1 MSAVPD
7 RPASSEPVRGAQT
20 PRTVAVLAGQLAVGG
35 AERQL
40 FLWLSHIDRDRF
52 RPVVVTLHPDSGDHW
67 ESRIES
73 LGIPLL
79 RVPRKSNRLSRLA
92 ELVRVLRPWRPDLIH
107 GWHLFTGPYAGA
119 AARLLRARASL
130 GSLRGSLRAY
140 RELRAES
147 LLTEWLTD
155 AILVNSRHA
164 AEQLAAIR
172 PRWKERVF
180 AVPNAVEDRIEERGR
195 ARAFVQR
202 RWGVPDS
209 RVWIGSSGR
218 FQESKRFDLL
228 IDMAAAL
235 LKTAED
241 FHLLL
246 IGDGECRDA
255 LREKTRELRLDG
267 RVTFTGEE
275 PDSRFWLSA
284 LDVFCFPSMDE
295 GMPNAVMEAAVAGV
309 PVVGWAS
316 PFLREL
322 LDDGRAG
329 VLVEPGDHG
338 ALERELR
345 ALVRAPARRQQLAQ
359 TARRHVLER
368 FGIPPFVE
376 GLTGAYEEL
385 LAGGRRRRYT
395 GAARVENHA

>member
-1 MSAVPD
+1 MFAVEQ
-7 RPASSEPVRGAQT
+7 RRASPAPAPAAGK
-20 PRTVAVLAGQLAVGG
+20 PRSVAILAGQLAVGG

-40 FLWLSHIDRDRF
+40 YLWLSHIDRERF
-52 RPVVVTLHPDSGDHW
+52 RPVVVTLHPDSGDYW
-67 ESRIES
+67 ESPIQS

-79 RVPRKSNRLSRLA
+79 RVPRRSNRLSRLA
-92 ELVRVLRPWRPDLIH
+92 ELVRVLRPSRPELIH

-119 AARLLRARASL
+119 AARLLGARASL

-164 AEQLAAIR
+164 AQQLVSVR
-172 PRWKERVF
+172 PRWGQRVF
-180 AVPNAVEDRIEERGR
+180 AVPNAVEDRIEERVR
-195 ARAFVQR
+195 ARARVQR

-209 RVWIGSSGR
+209 RLWIGASGR

-235 LKTAED
+235 RETGED

-246 IGDGECRDA
+246 IGDGVCRDA
-255 LREKTRELRLDG
+255 LQEKARALGLDG
-267 RVTFTGEE
+267 RVTFTGEQA
-275 PDSRFWLSA
+275 DSRFWLSA
-284 LDVFCFPSMDE
+284 LDVFCFPSVDE

-329 VLVEPGDHG
+329 VLVESGDPA

-345 ALVRAPARRQQLAQ
+345 ALLRAPARRQQLAQ
-359 TARRHVLER
+359 TSRRHVLER

-376 GLTGAYEEL
+376 GLTRAYEEL
-385 LAGGRRRRYT
+385 LAGGRRRRYP
-395 GAARVENHA
+395 GAAAVEHHA

>member
-1 MSAVPD
+1 MSAVAD
-7 RPASSEPVRGAQT
+7 RLPSPGPAASV

-40 FLWLSHIDRDRF
+40 YLWLSHIDRARF
-52 RPVVVTLHPDSGDHW
+52 QPVVVTLHPDAGDHW
-67 ESRIES
+67 ETRIES

-79 RVPRKSNRLSRLA
+79 RVPRKPNRLSRLA
-92 ELVRVLRPWRPDLIH
+92 ELVRALRPWRPELIH

-119 AARLLRARASL
+119 AARLLGARASL

-164 AEQLAAIR
+164 AQQLVSVR
-172 PRWKERVF
+172 PRWRQRVF
-180 AVPNAVEDRIEERGR
+180 AVPNAVEDRVEERER
-195 ARAFVQR
+195 ARARVHQR
-202 RWGVPDS
+202 WQVPPS

-235 LKTAED
+235 RKTGED

-255 LREKTRELRLDG
+255 LQKKSRDLDLSE

-275 PDSRFWLSA
+275 ADSRFWLSA
-284 LDVFCFPSMDE
+284 LDVFCFPSVDE
-295 GMPNAVMEAAVAGV
+295 GMPNVVMEAAVAGV

-316 PFLREL
+316 PFLEEL
-322 LDDGRAG
+322 LDEGRTA
-329 VLVEPGDHG
+329 VLVEPGDHA
-338 ALERELR
+338 ALETALR
-345 ALVRAPARRQQLAQ
+345 ALLRAPARRQQLGEA
-359 TARRHVLER
+359 ARRHVLER

-376 GLTGAYEEL
+376 GLTRVYENL
-385 LAGGRRRRYT
+385 LKCGPRRLYR
-395 GAARVENHA
+395 GAAGTRTHA

>member
-7 RPASSEPVRGAQT
+7 RPASPEAART

-40 FLWLSHIDRDRF
+40 YLWLSHIDRDRF

-79 RVPRKSNRLSRLA
+79 RVPRKPNRLSRLA
-92 ELVRVLRPWRPDLIH
+92 EVVRVLRPWRPDLIH

-140 RELRAES
+140 VELRAES

-164 AEQLAAIR
+164 AEQLASLR
-172 PRWKERVF
+172 PRWRERVF
-180 AVPNAVEDRIEERGR
+180 AVPNAVEDHVEER
-195 ARAFVQR
+195 ARARARLER
-202 RWGVPDS
+202 RWGIPES
-209 RVWIGSSGR
+209 RLWIGSSGR
-218 FQESKRFDLL
+218 FQESKRFDVL

-235 LKTAED
+235 RRTGED

-255 LREKTRELRLDG
+255 LREKARGLDLDG
-267 RVTFTGEE
+267 RITFTGEQA
-275 PDSRFWLSA
+275 DSRFWLSA
-284 LDVFCFPSMDE
+284 LDVFCFPSVDE
-295 GMPNAVMEAAVAGV
+295 GMPNAVMEAAVARV

-316 PFLREL
+316 PFLREV
-322 LDDGRAG
+322 LDDGRAA
-329 VLVEPGDHG
+329 VLVQPGNSA
-338 ALERELR
+338 ALEAALR
-345 ALVRAPARRQQLAQ
+345 ALLHSPERRRQLGEA
-359 TARRHVLER
+359 ARRHVLER
-368 FGIPPFVE
+368 FGVPAFVE
-376 GLTGAYEEL
+376 GLTGAYEGL
-385 LAGGRRRRYT
+385 LEREPGRRFR
-395 GAARVENHA
+395 GAAAQGGHA